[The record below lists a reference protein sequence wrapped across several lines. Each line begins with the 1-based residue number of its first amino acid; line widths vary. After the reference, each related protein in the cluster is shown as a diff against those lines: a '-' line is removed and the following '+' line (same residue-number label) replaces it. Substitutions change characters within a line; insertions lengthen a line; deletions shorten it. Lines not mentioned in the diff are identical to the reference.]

1 MSEIETQHWLVR
13 SQTVRRLW
21 VGFTVV
27 LTLLVLADMFIH
39 PHANFGIDGTF
50 GFYAW
55 FGLLACM
62 AMVLFA
68 KMLGVALKR
77 PDTFYDD

>member
-50 GFYAW
+50 GFMPMKSNIPLTV
-55 FGLLACM
+55 FTCSIIG
-62 AMVLFA
+62 
-68 KMLGVALKR
+68 
-77 PDTFYDD
+77 